1 MRKSVKYVAALL
13 AATMTIGGLTG
24 CVNSASSDTGSNTAA
39 SDSNAGVEESA
50 SSDNDY
56 DFYIFNAKGENAD
69 ALAAAVDTYEAETG
83 LTIKIFSLGSGTPT
97 EEALRVDMSSD
108 HKPAIFGIMDPQAL
122 KEWVEGDFAL
132 DLTTADLL
140 PEFKALADDL
150 DPGLRLTM
158 DGQDSY
164 GIPYNVEGYG
174 YIVDKEMI
182 AALVGEDNVDSFIEK
197 YKTATYDEFADFV
210 EKVNAYIKDGKGNDF
225 ALSGQTFSLLAEKNE
240 KAEKLEGVFSVAG
253 SEKWT
258 YGDHLIN
265 IPIDSVFPN
274 VAAAVNATDEQLDK
288 LYNPMVAYAKTLDLI
303 TSHAVSERGPEFIN
317 STGV

>member
-240 KAEKLEGVFSVAG
+240 KAEKLFV
-253 SEKWT
+253 
-258 YGDHLIN
+258 
-265 IPIDSVFPN
+265 
-274 VAAAVNATDEQLDK
+274 
-288 LYNPMVAYAKTLDLI
+288 YALL
-303 TSHAVSERGPEFIN
+303 
-317 STGV
+317 

>member
-83 LTIKIFSLGSGTPT
+83 LTIKVFSLGSGTPT

-158 DGQDSY
+158 DGQ
-164 GIPYNVEGYG
+164 
-174 YIVDKEMI
+174 
-182 AALVGEDNVDSFIEK
+182 
-197 YKTATYDEFADFV
+197 TAMAFH
-210 EKVNAYIKDGKGNDF
+210 IMLKDM
-225 ALSGQTFSLLAEKNE
+225 AILLTRK
-240 KAEKLEGVFSVAG
+240 
-253 SEKWT
+253 
-258 YGDHLIN
+258 
-265 IPIDSVFPN
+265 
-274 VAAAVNATDEQLDK
+274 
-288 LYNPMVAYAKTLDLI
+288 
-303 TSHAVSERGPEFIN
+303 
-317 STGV
+317 